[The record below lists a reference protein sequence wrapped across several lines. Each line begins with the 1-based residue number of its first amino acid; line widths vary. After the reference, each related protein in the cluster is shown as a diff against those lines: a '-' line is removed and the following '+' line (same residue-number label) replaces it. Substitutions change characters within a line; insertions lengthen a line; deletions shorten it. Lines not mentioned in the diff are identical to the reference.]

1 MIKQQQQ
8 QQKCDVH
15 LWYTNVCVTATSKY
29 LSVFS
34 KFNFLDN
41 SYIKWDKLCY

>member
-1 MIKQQQQ
+1 MIKQQ

-15 LWYTNVCVTATSKY
+15 LWYTNICVTATSKY

-34 KFNFLDN
+34 KNFLDN
-41 SYIKWDKLCY
+41 SFIKWDELCY

>member
-1 MIKQQQQ
+1 MIKQQ

-15 LWYTNVCVTATSKY
+15 LWYINICVTATSKY

-34 KFNFLDN
+34 KNFLDN
-41 SYIKWDKLCY
+41 SFIKWDELCY